1 MTILTLNA
9 GSSSVKFAL
18 YQLGNR
24 EQRSASGMIERIG
37 LPDGRFR
44 AMNNSETLVDEPGSF
59 PDHEAALAVLFA
71 WLRSISGGI
80 AISAIGHRVVQGGP
94 RLTRPALVTAPIL
107 TELKSFI
114 PLAPNHLP
122 GAIAAIEAAERAYPT
137 LPQVVCF
144 DTAFHSSMPAIAQR
158 LPLPRE
164 YFDKGVQRY
173 GFHGLSYEYL
183 AMELARIAPRE
194 VAGRVVIAHL
204 GNGASMAAVQGG
216 KAVDTTMGLT
226 PLGGLVMSTRAGDLD
241 PGVVLYLLRDA
252 GLSVDQAEDLLAKK
266 SGLLGVSG
274 VSSDM
279 KDLLE
284 RQAADPHAAEA
295 VEIFC
300 RQARKFAAAMTA
312 SLGGIDTL
320 IFTGGIGEHAAEVR
334 QRIAGGLGFLGVTLD
349 AARNAASAEVI
360 SSDASKVVVRVM
372 KTNEEVMIARQ
383 TLALL
388 PSS

>member
-9 GSSSVKFAL
+9 GSSSIKFAL
-18 YQLGNR
+18 YRMEGR
-24 EQRSASGMIERIG
+24 EQRSASGMIDRIG

-44 AMNNSETLVDEPGSF
+44 AMNDRETLVDEPGSF

-80 AISAIGHRVVQGGP
+80 VVSAIGHRVVQGGP
-94 RLTRPALVTAPIL
+94 RLTRPAQVTAEIL

-114 PLAPNHLP
+114 SLAPNHLP
-122 GAIAAIEAAERAYPT
+122 GQIAAIEAAGRAYPT

-144 DTAFHSSMPAIAQR
+144 DTAFHRSMPAIARR

-173 GFHGLSYEYL
+173 GFHGLSYDYL
-183 AMELARIAPRE
+183 AMELARIAPSE

-266 SGLLGVSG
+266 SGLLGISG

-284 RQAADPHAAEA
+284 RQTADPHAAEA

-300 RQARKFAAAMTA
+300 RQARKFVAAMTA

-334 QRIAGGLGFLGVTLD
+334 QRIADGLGFLGITLD
-349 AARNAASAEVI
+349 VARNAASADVI

-388 PSS
+388 PNS

>member
-1 MTILTLNA
+1 
-9 GSSSVKFAL
+9 
-18 YQLGNR
+18 
-24 EQRSASGMIERIG
+24 MIERIG

-44 AMNNSETLVDEPGSF
+44 AMNNSETLVDEPGSY

-94 RLTRPALVTAPIL
+94 RLTRPALVTAAIL
-107 TELKSFI
+107 AELKSFI

-183 AMELARIAPRE
+183 AMELTRIAPRE

-252 GLSVDQAEDLLAKK
+252 GLSVDQAEDVLAKK

-334 QRIAGGLGFLGVTLD
+334 QRIAGGLGFLGVALD
-349 AARNAASAEVI
+349 AARNAASADVI

-372 KTNEEVMIARQ
+372 RTNEEVMIARQ

>member
-9 GSSSVKFAL
+9 GSSSIKFAL
-18 YQLGNR
+18 YRMEGR
-24 EQRSASGMIERIG
+24 EQRSASGMIDRIG

-44 AMNNSETLVDEPGSF
+44 AMNDRETLVDEPGSF

-80 AISAIGHRVVQGGP
+80 VVSAIGHRVVQGGP
-94 RLTRPALVTAPIL
+94 RLTRPAQVTAEIL

-114 PLAPNHLP
+114 SLAPNHLP
-122 GAIAAIEAAERAYPT
+122 GQIAAIEAAGRAYPT

-144 DTAFHSSMPAIAQR
+144 DTAFHRSMPAIARR

-173 GFHGLSYEYL
+173 GFHGLSYDYL
-183 AMELARIAPRE
+183 AMELARIAPSE

-266 SGLLGVSG
+266 SGLLGISG

-284 RQAADPHAAEA
+284 RQTADPHAAEA

-320 IFTGGIGEHAAEVR
+320 IFTGGIGERAAEVR
-334 QRIAGGLGFLGVTLD
+334 QRIAGGLGFLGVTVD
-349 AARNAASAEVI
+349 AARNAASADVI

-388 PSS
+388 PNS

>member
-44 AMNNSETLVDEPGSF
+44 AMNNSETLVDEPGSY

-94 RLTRPALVTAPIL
+94 RLTRPALVTAAIL
-107 TELKSFI
+107 AELKSFI

-144 DTAFHSSMPAIAQR
+144 DTAFHRSMPAIAQR

-349 AARNAASAEVI
+349 AARNAASADVI